1 MFVGFII
8 RMQDDENLRK
18 MVSFKFTVFFNLL
31 LPPIIL
37 NSGYELEREHFFK
50 NLGFILAFA
59 FVGTTISAVVIGAMV
74 YLVNLLSL
82 DYLHMSAI
90 ECLMM
95 GSILSST
102 DPVTVLAIFS
112 QLGVDPKLYAIIF
125 GESMLNDSVA
135 IVMFETLQHVTADDS
150 GDSLLLSG
158 LSEFFRV
165 FFGSL
170 AVGMVMGLAC
180 ALMLK
185 FTTLHKFHSL
195 EACLVMLLAYGTYFL
210 SNAVELSG
218 IVSLLFCSIVLKHY
232 AFINLSV
239 TSQRTTK
246 MLFAILSQLSE
257 NFCFIYLGI
266 TLFTGQKEDYS
277 LMLIACTVIICCVA
291 RFCSTIPLA
300 KLINY
305 CMRRFYHSSE
315 DAIPHSYQ
323 LMLFW
328 AGLRG
333 AVAFALAMEIE
344 TENASLMRSTI
355 LIVVVFT
362 LLFFGGTTP
371 LFIRH
376 FDIQT
381 GVSFPQS
388 SSYSDDEDANS
399 PAEDSIELFAKS
411 SLSLDRG
418 PEALFRSLDD
428 QYLKPIFT
436 KQSSGNFD
444 LIPEQEPEP
453 EPETGHSLFEFDEAH
468 FELDNSE
475 NA

>member
-1 MFVGFII
+1 
-8 RMQDDENLRK
+8 MQGDEHLRN

-50 NLGFILAFA
+50 NLGFILVFA
-59 FVGTTISAVVIGAMV
+59 FLGTAVSAVVIGGLV
-74 YLVNLLSL
+74 YLVNVLSL
-82 DYLHMSAI
+82 NHLHMSGI

-135 IVMFETLQHVTADDS
+135 IVMFETLQHVALNNT
-150 GDSLLLSG
+150 GDSLVLVG
-158 LSEFFRV
+158 MSEFFRV

-185 FTTLHKFHSL
+185 FTTLHKFHSI
-195 EACLVMLLAYGTYFL
+195 ESCLVMLLAYGTYFL
-210 SNAVELSG
+210 SNAVQLSG

-266 TLFTGQKEDYS
+266 TLFTGKKEDYS
-277 LMLIACTVIICCVA
+277 LILIAFTVIICCIA
-291 RFCSTIPLA
+291 RFCSTVPLA

-305 CMRRFYHSSE
+305 SMRRFYHSSR

-333 AVAFALAMEIE
+333 AVAFALAMEME
-344 TENASLMRSTI
+344 TPNASLMRSTI
-355 LIVVVFT
+355 LLVVVFT

-371 LFIRH
+371 LFIRY
-376 FDIQT
+376 FKIQT
-381 GVSFPQS
+381 GVLASTQD
-388 SSYSDDEDANS
+388 SSYSDEETSS
-399 PAEDSIELFAKS
+399 PSTEAGIELFSKS
-411 SLSLDRG
+411 SFSLERG
-418 PEALFRSLDD
+418 PEALFRTLDD

-436 KQSSGNFD
+436 KHSSGTFSP
-444 LIPEQEPEP
+444 LPEMDQESDA
-453 EPETGHSLFEFDEAH
+453 SLFEFDEAH